1 MENITADQLLTE
13 KILVPDY
20 GNASLLYS
28 TLQET
33 KTTYTATENGYIVG
47 CGYGENSRTSYI
59 YVFINNIAVGC
70 AQGTA
75 DEYIGVLLPV
85 KKGDVI
91 NFEFYLS
98 KKNNGIYFV
107 PSLKL

>member
-1 MENITADQLLTE
+1 M
-13 KILVPDY
+13 
-20 GNASLLYS
+20 LYS
-28 TLQET
+28 TLQEI

-107 PSLKL
+107 PAN